1 MIQLKVD
8 DFLVERWM
16 NTYEYDV
23 DVNLAETCVQ
33 PFTLKEY
40 LDFVEAPDFFE
51 KFQNKVLTYGYIEGY
66 SELRNGLA
74 SLYKDVEPENLL
86 ITGGAIE
93 ANFNSFYSLVE
104 PGDTV
109 ISVFPTY
116 QQLFSVPKGFMADVK
131 LLRLEP
137 EEKWLPDIDELNELI
152 DHKTKMIVLNNP
164 NNPCGSLIDNATL
177 KAICEI
183 AEDSDAYVHSDEA
196 YRGLYIDPED
206 KTPSV
211 VDLYEKGIAVGSFSK
226 PLSLT
231 GLRLGW
237 ITANKDVIHQCMRHR
252 DYTTI
257 SKSMLDEEL
266 AALAMPYLDKIF
278 ERNNKIARDNH
289 KLIDDWIRNEH
300 HISWVPPTAGSVG
313 FLKHNL
319 ESTAA
324 DICLDLIKE
333 KSTFLVPG
341 DCFEYPDHI
350 RIGYGNQRNV
360 LKEGLDRFSEYLN
373 NQNYSASASQ

>member
-1 MIQLKVD
+1 MSHLIGIALKID

-16 NTYEYDV
+16 NTYEYNV
-23 DVNLAETCVQ
+23 EVNLAETCVE

-40 LDFVEAPDFFE
+40 LEFVDAPDFFE
-51 KFQNKVLTYGYIEGY
+51 SFQDKVLTYGYIEGY
-66 SELRNGLA
+66 SKLREGLA
-74 SLYKDVEPENLL
+74 NLYENVDPDDILV
-86 ITGGAIE
+86 TGGAIE

-109 ISVFPTY
+109 VSVFPTY

-131 LLRLEP
+131 LLRLRP
-137 EEKWLPDIDELNELI
+137 ENNWLPDLDELNELV
-152 DHKTKMIVLNNP
+152 DDKTKMIVLNNP
-164 NNPCGSLIDNATL
+164 NNPCGSHIDTSTL

-183 AEDSDAYVHSDEA
+183 AEDTDAYVHCDEA
-196 YRGLYIDPED
+196 YRGLYIDPKD
-206 KTPSV
+206 KTQSV

-237 ITANKDVIHQCMRHR
+237 ITGNSEVIYQCKLHR

-266 AALAMPYLDKIF
+266 AALAMPHLDRIYK
-278 ERNNKIARDNH
+278 RNNAIIRENH
-289 KLIDDWIRNEH
+289 KILDDWIRKEPD
-300 HISWVPPTAGSVG
+300 ISWVPPTAGSVG
-313 FLKHNL
+313 FMKHHL
-319 ESTAA
+319 DQRAEE
-324 DICLDLIKE
+324 ICLGLINE

-341 DCFEYPDHI
+341 DCFEHPDHI
-350 RIGYGNQRNV
+350 RIGYGNKKETIR
-360 LKEGLDRFSEYLN
+360 EGLSRFSDYL
-373 NQNYSASASQ
+373 QEK

>member
-1 MIQLKVD
+1 LKVD

-16 NTYEYDV
+16 NTYEYNV
-23 DVNLAETCVQ
+23 EVNLAETCVK

-40 LDFVEAPDFFE
+40 LEFVDKPDFF
-51 KFQNKVLTYGYIEGY
+51 KGFQDKALTYGYIEGY
-66 SELRNGLA
+66 SELREGLA
-74 SLYKDVEPENLL
+74 GLYDDVDPDNIL

-131 LLRLEP
+131 LLRLLP
-137 EEKWLPDIDELNELI
+137 ENRWLPDLDELNELV
-152 DHKTKMIVLNNP
+152 DDKTKMFVINNP
-164 NNPCGSLIDNATL
+164 NNPCGSLIDTPTL

-183 AEDSDAYVHSDEA
+183 AEDADAYVHSDEA
-196 YRGLYIDPED
+196 YRGLYLDPKD

-211 VDLYEKGIAVGSFSK
+211 VDIYEKGIAIGSFSK

-237 ITANKDVIHQCMRHR
+237 ITSNKNVIYQCMLRR

-266 AALAMPYLDKIF
+266 AALAMPHLDRILR
-278 ERNNKIARDNH
+278 RNNEIVRENH
-289 KLIDDWIRNEH
+289 KLLSAWIRREPN
-300 HISWVPPTAGSVG
+300 ISWVPPTAGSVG
-313 FLKHNL
+313 FMKHQL
-319 ESTAA
+319 DISAEK
-324 DICLDLIKE
+324 ICLDLINE

-341 DCFEYPDHI
+341 DCFEHPDHI
-350 RIGYGNQRNV
+350 RIGYSGDKKV
-360 LKEGLDRFSEYLN
+360 LKEGLRRVSEYLD
-373 NQNYSASASQ
+373 QY